1 MPIFTICQKIG
12 GYKRCFFLSVR
23 RKTNNR
29 LTLFRKCF
37 ICGKDIVTTAD
48 TPFIRQIANVNGKKQ
63 ATVYFCSE
71 SCKRKSY
78 KHLFDV
84 KADKRRREREAKREK
99 KKKNRRYYFSH
110 AEEIKAK
117 KRSEYSKNREK
128 YLLDQKYN
136 RQKRK
141 INEGECFFFFFTK
154 LKTSAAFP
162 MLLYMDLTKASK
174 ERSTPCQPMCQS

>member
-1 MPIFTICQKIG
+1 M
-12 GYKRCFFLSVR
+12 SVR

-78 KHLFDV
+78 KHLFDGN
-84 KADKRRREREAKREK
+84 ADKRRREREEKRDVKEK
-99 KKKNRRYYFSH
+99 KQTILFFSRGGNKSKK
-110 AEEIKAK
+110 EE
-117 KRSEYSKNREK
+117 
-128 YLLDQKYN
+128 
-136 RQKRK
+136 
-141 INEGECFFFFFTK
+141 
-154 LKTSAAFP
+154 
-162 MLLYMDLTKASK
+162 
-174 ERSTPCQPMCQS
+174 

>member
-12 GYKRCFFLSVR
+12 EYKRCFCLSVR

-48 TPFIRQIANVNGKKQ
+48 TPFIRQMANVNGKKQ

-78 KHLFDV
+78 KHLFDGN
-84 KADKRRREREAKREK
+84 ADKRRKEREEKRDVKE
-99 KKKNRRYYFSH
+99 KNRRYYFSH

-128 YLLDQKYN
+128 YLLDQKYS

-141 INEGECFFFFFTK
+141 INEGECF
-154 LKTSAAFP
+154 L
-162 MLLYMDLTKASK
+162 
-174 ERSTPCQPMCQS
+174 

>member
-1 MPIFTICQKIG
+1 MPTFTICQKIG
-12 GYKRCFFLSVR
+12 GYKRCFCLSVR

-78 KHLFDV
+78 KHLFDGN
-84 KADKRRREREAKREK
+84 ADKRRKEG
-99 KKKNRRYYFSH
+99 
-110 AEEIKAK
+110 
-117 KRSEYSKNREK
+117 
-128 YLLDQKYN
+128 YLLISSGLQNHAIQCSTFADGVIKN
-136 RQKRK
+136 PMKTERTLTFS
-141 INEGECFFFFFTK
+141 NH
-154 LKTSAAFP
+154 LK
-162 MLLYMDLTKASK
+162 
-174 ERSTPCQPMCQS
+174 